1 VPSVNLAVIARI
13 DADLNITNDVDPE
26 VRMRWYPTC
35 LYLQYP
41 NVYDPAHDWIS
52 SMGRSKYLNPVY
64 QSLVQSGQHDL
75 AVQWNNDNI
84 DFYSNIAENSIMEIL
99 NSSATPT
106 EATRPKTRRFSR

>member
-1 VPSVNLAVIARI
+1 MPSVTLAVIEKI
-13 DADLNITNDVDPE
+13 DADLQITNDVDPE

-41 NVYDPAHDWIS
+41 AVYTPAFDWIS

-75 AVQWNNDNI
+75 AVQWNNANI
-84 DFYSNIAENSIMEIL
+84 DFYSNIAENSIMQIL
-99 NSSATPT
+99 NATPT
-106 EATRPKTRRFSR
+106 ETTRPKKRRFSR